1 MVKKLFKHEFLFYA
15 RIMSIV
21 YLLLFTVAGANR
33 IIQCFEN
40 DGVTY
45 DIVFNIS
52 CTTYGICVVA
62 ALGFGFVLSIVR
74 FYKNLFTA
82 EGYLTLTL
90 PVTPGQH
97 ILVKAVTAV
106 CVLLVSMLMV
116 LLSFCI
122 ITAGQMLVEI
132 WKAAAYL
139 FGNLYDHIGA
149 HSLAFGGE
157 LLLLFVLSLC
167 ASIMLHY
174 TFLSIGQ
181 LFKKNRILAA
191 VGAYFVFYIAS
202 QVVATVLIVIF
213 SLLLASGALDSFGFW
228 LVDMIEQHPYRVVHC
243 SLWLGMLL
251 PAIGILVEFLIMR
264 RILTR
269 KLNLE

>member
-97 ILVKAVTAV
+97 ILVKVVSAV
-106 CVLLVSMLMV
+106 CVQVVTSLMI
-116 LLSFCI
+116 LLSVCI

-139 FGNLYDHIGA
+139 FGKIYEAIGA
-149 HSLAFGGE
+149 QSIAIGGE
-157 LLLLFVLSLC
+157 VLLMFVLSLC

-202 QVVATVLIVIF
+202 QVVSTVLMVIF
-213 SLLLASGALDSFGFW
+213 SLLVASGAFDSFGIWFW
-228 LVDMIEQHPYRVVHC
+228 DMVEQHPYWLVHGTI
-243 SLWLGMLL
+243 WIGILL
-251 PAIGILVEFLIMR
+251 VSIGILVEFLIMR